1 MIRFLALRLGRAAVT
16 IVLVVTFAFVVL
28 RLSGDPA
35 MLILNVDA
43 PAEAIAAFRRAWGLD
58 RPVCVQYVA
67 YFGNILHGDLGQSM
81 RDGRPAAAVVWERLP
96 ATLMLTV
103 PALMLKIGVGVPAGI
118 QAALHRGS
126 LTDRVVMA
134 AAVAGFTVPSF
145 VLGLVLVL
153 VFAVQLG
160 WLPSGGQDSWLSPVL
175 PVITLGVGGAAI
187 LARFTP
193 QRHAGG
199 AGPTLYPHRD
209 GEGSALARRGA
220 RPCAAQRGHPYRH
233 DRGLHGRQPA
243 GGRGRGRERVQL
255 ARRRPPAGGRG
266 VEPGPGRR
274 AVHPAAGGVH
284 DGDGEL
290 RRRSAVRVARSAAAG
305 RTLMSGAAI
314 PLAPVRDSP
323 PLPLLTIAALAWVA
337 LMLAAAVFADWLRPY
352 GITQL
357 DLRNRLAPP
366 LGFGGVAAHPLGTDE
381 LGRDVLS
388 RLLVSIRISLLIAF
402 GATAI
407 AGVLGTTLGF
417 LAAQFRGWVEQA
429 VLMLIDFQAA
439 LPFLILALAVL
450 AFFGNALPL
459 FVALMGLYGWERHA
473 RIARGLAI
481 AADAQG
487 YASAVR
493 QLGAGP
499 FRVYLRHVL
508 PNIASTLIV
517 SATLSFPEVILL
529 ESGLSFL
536 GLGIQPPM
544 TSLGNMIGYGREYLT
559 RAPWILLAPSAVVVL
574 TTFSVSVLGD
584 WLRDRLDPTLR

>member
-1 MIRFLALRLGRAAVT
+1 
-16 IVLVVTFAFVVL
+16 
-28 RLSGDPA
+28 
-35 MLILNVDA
+35 
-43 PAEAIAAFRRAWGLD
+43 
-58 RPVCVQYVA
+58 
-67 YFGNILHGDLGQSM
+67 
-81 RDGRPAAAVVWERLP
+81 
-96 ATLMLTV
+96 
-103 PALMLKIGVGVPAGI
+103 
-118 QAALHRGS
+118 
-126 LTDRVVMA
+126 
-134 AAVAGFTVPSF
+134 
-145 VLGLVLVL
+145 
-153 VFAVQLG
+153 
-160 WLPSGGQDSWLSPVL
+160 
-175 PVITLGVGGAAI
+175 
-187 LARFTP
+187 
-193 QRHAGG
+193 
-199 AGPTLYPHRD
+199 
-209 GEGSALARRGA
+209 
-220 RPCAAQRGHPYRH
+220 
-233 DRGLHGRQPA
+233 
-243 GGRGRGRERVQL
+243 
-255 ARRRPPAGGRG
+255 
-266 VEPGPGRR
+266 
-274 AVHPAAGGVH
+274 
-284 DGDGEL
+284 
-290 RRRSAVRVARSAAAG
+290 
-305 RTLMSGAAI
+305 MSGAAI
-314 PLAPVRDSP
+314 RLAPVRDSP
-323 PLPLLTIAALAWVA
+323 PLPLLTIAALVWVA
-337 LMLAAAVFADWLRPY
+337 LVLVAAVFADALRPY